1 MLRIPLCDKFRK
13 WFKQRIWS
21 FWEIHWIVVYHLMG
35 QGSRLGR
42 STRPERFDSPRGS
55 RLSYMPIVHVIA
67 HKKWNYIVYFH
78 VYIYIH
84 TCSDLYMPGQY
95 QLNS

>member
-21 FWEIHWIVVYHLMG
+21 FWEIHWIVVYHLKG

-67 HKKWNYIVYFH
+67 HI
-78 VYIYIH
+78 YIYILVPTSICLVNISLIH
-84 TCSDLYMPGQY
+84 
-95 QLNS
+95 N

>member
-1 MLRIPLCDKFRK
+1 M
-13 WFKQRIWS
+13 
-21 FWEIHWIVVYHLMG
+21 YHLKG

-78 VYIYIH
+78 VSIYIYIH